1 MVSVRWEGAA
11 AQSEE
16 RYFLAYEVTRLED
29 HSSSRQVHLSQAGRF
44 LDKLNH
50 KSTYPSCRRHSKGRQ
65 GIKDILVVWNQKVRV
80 TPENKESVSVSAL
93 SSLGL
98 KSIIGQQAQKKVG
111 INTQESKIL
120 MEEGTVKA
128 WFLHYSILI

>member
-29 HSSSRQVHLSQAGRF
+29 HSSPRQVHLRQAGHF

-50 KSTYPSCRRHSKGRQ
+50 KSTHPSCRRHSKGRQ
-65 GIKDILVVWNQKVRV
+65 GIKGLLVVWNQKVRV

-93 SSLGL
+93 SSLGF
-98 KSIIGQQAQKKVG
+98 KSNMTTG
-111 INTQESKIL
+111 TEESQHQHPRKQNID
-120 MEEGTVKA
+120 GGRNCKS
-128 WFLHYSILI
+128 WFLHYSFLI